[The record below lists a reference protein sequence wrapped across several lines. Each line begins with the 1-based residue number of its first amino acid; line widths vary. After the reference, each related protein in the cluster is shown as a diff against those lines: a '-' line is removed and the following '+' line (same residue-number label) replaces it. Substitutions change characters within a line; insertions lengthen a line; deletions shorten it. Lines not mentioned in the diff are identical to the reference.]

1 MPAIESA
8 QSVNA
13 QSLIYLPCHLPPHKD
28 VPSVSSRHRMNMV
41 QLALDEIH
49 TPQLTIEVND
59 YETNLTSP
67 SYTRNTLEY
76 FYNKYPNQP
85 LYFLIGMDSLLNFHL
100 WYKWQEIFN
109 YCDLLVMQRPGVEF
123 RSNLLSTELRPY
135 IKHQVTFSNV
145 TEVDISSTQ
154 IKAVYQSDDNQ
165 SPVDKESN
173 ILSLMP
179 DSVQQ
184 YIKAN
189 KLYQ

>member
-13 QSLIYLPCHLPPHKD
+13 QTLIYLPCHLPPHKE
-28 VPSVSSRHRMNMV
+28 VPNVSSAQRIKMTR
-41 QLALDEIH
+41 LAVSEIH
-49 TPQLTIEVND
+49 TSPLTIEVSD

-67 SYTRNTLEY
+67 SYTRNSVEY

-109 YCDLLVMQRPGVEF
+109 YCDLLVMQRPGIHYQ
-123 RSNLLSTELRPY
+123 SNAVASELRPY
-135 IKHQVTFSNV
+135 LEHQVTFTQV

-154 IKAVYQSDDNQ
+154 IKALYQSPADIDPNT
-165 SPVDKESN
+165 
-173 ILSLMP
+173 LSLVP
-179 DSVQQ
+179 VSVQQ
-184 YIKAN
+184 YIQAN
-189 KLYQ
+189 KLYR